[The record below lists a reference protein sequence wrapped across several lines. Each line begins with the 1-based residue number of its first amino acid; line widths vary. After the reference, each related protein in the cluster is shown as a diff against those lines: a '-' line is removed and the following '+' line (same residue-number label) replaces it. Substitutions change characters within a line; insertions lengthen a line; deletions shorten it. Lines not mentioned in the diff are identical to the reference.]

1 MAKTTKRYHSRKT
14 GRYISRKQWIS
25 QGKRGKAQREKIVV
39 GKRKQKQ
46 REITPAPPVPTGEA
60 IERLK
65 YQSRNRRLD
74 VEIVSL
80 NGKIKSV
87 RIGRRTY
94 RQHASII
101 LLTPLIEGARVSSGN
116 NKRKTRRK

>member
-46 REITPAPPVPTGEA
+46 REITPAPKVPEGEV
-60 IERLK
+60 IERVK
-65 YQSRNRRLD
+65 YQSGKRILD
-74 VEIVSL
+74 IEIVSE
-80 NGKIKSV
+80 NGKVKSV

-94 RQHASII
+94 RQRASII
-101 LLTPLIEGARVSSGN
+101 RLMPLFEKARISRGN
-116 NKRKTRRK
+116 RKRKTRRK